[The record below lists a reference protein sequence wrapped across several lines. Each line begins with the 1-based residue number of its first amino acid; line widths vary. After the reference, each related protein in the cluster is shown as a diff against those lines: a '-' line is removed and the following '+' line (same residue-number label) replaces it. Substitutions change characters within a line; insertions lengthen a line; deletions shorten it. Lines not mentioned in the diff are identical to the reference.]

1 MTLTTWL
8 VFIIAVLL
16 CALIWQRHQLLRWQ
30 HQQRQLITELRQIE
44 HELEQAHQ
52 FIADHTLAGEQ
63 YDPEKD
69 PTRQPHHEHAIAEAL
84 VELTD
89 DDTIDEPAPLL
100 DEQRPDTAPT
110 RVPTPEELAAASR
123 GALLDKRPATGH
135 VPVQDKHLV
144 EPYVPEF
151 IEERQP

>member
-1 MTLTTWL
+1 MTLTAWL
-8 VFIIAVLL
+8 VFIIAALL
-16 CALIWQRHQLLRWQ
+16 CLLWQQAVRTAELRRRYTTTCALVDELTEGLVEIRGFAAELQRH
-30 HQQRQLITELRQIE
+30 
-44 HELEQAHQ
+44 
-52 FIADHTLAGEQ
+52 TLVGEQ

-89 DDTIDEPAPLL
+89 ADTIDEPAPLL

-123 GALLDKRPATGH
+123 GVLLDKRP
-135 VPVQDKHLV
+135 V
-144 EPYVPEF
+144 EPHVPEF